1 MDIGVFDTFFWVGLR
16 HRRGSAFVKWSCRD
30 LMGPCRICKEH
41 KRLEYMIY
49 DVFCEIKQV
58 HIAEEIMHKNSVQ
71 FSIRRTDPQR
81 RRLSPSKKVPKVP
94 ILILTP
100 VSQNPFYVYWPKHDF
115 LQIPGS
121 GFNSSQVCSTQ
132 IIGRQQWSPRG
143 ALTTARVQLPFLG
156 AADLAIFR
164 VHTFGCSLS
173 TYTWDIVV
181 FVPLTE
187 FEYCLEK

>member
-115 LQIPGS
+115 LQIHNGRAKIWPSKTTTKDSSRFASSPHPKLPSKS
-121 GFNSSQVCSTQ
+121 G
-132 IIGRQQWSPRG
+132 W
-143 ALTTARVQLPFLG
+143 
-156 AADLAIFR
+156 AIY
-164 VHTFGCSLS
+164 CEPDWCASLVFA
-173 TYTWDIVV
+173 VV
-181 FVPLTE
+181 FRRTQPDVR
-187 FEYCLEK
+187 